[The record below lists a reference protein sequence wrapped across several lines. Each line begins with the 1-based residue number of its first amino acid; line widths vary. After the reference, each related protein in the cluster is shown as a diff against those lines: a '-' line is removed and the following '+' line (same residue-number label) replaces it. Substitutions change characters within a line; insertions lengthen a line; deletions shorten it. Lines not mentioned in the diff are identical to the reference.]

1 MGPAVNLWENR
12 PMNLSA
18 PTQLVFIISAV
29 IALVALLMAI
39 NVIAFIPV
47 ASVWIAL
54 VAFVVLAA
62 GTLLKGV

>member
-1 MGPAVNLWENR
+1 
-12 PMNLSA
+12 MNLSA